1 VELAGDLG
9 SVTRSQFGRL
19 QPKIIGAALTRMI
32 ARAAAAE
39 GARAAGR
46 QAGSGGEI
54 VGLLAALAVEG
65 ALVGLDKPDTRS
77 WSFLP
82 DTIHVGRRR
91 VAAGEHHLVVEIGG
105 DGTVRRELNVDVPAG
120 GFRLILVSELR

>member
-1 VELAGDLG
+1 MELAGDLG
-9 SVTRSQFGRL
+9 SVMRHQFGRL
-19 QPKIIGAALTRMI
+19 QPQIIGAALTRMI

-46 QAGSGGEI
+46 QAGSGGDI
-54 VGLLAALAVEG
+54 VGLIAALAMEG
-65 ALVGLDKPDTRS
+65 TLVALDKPDTRS

-82 DTIHVGRRR
+82 ETLHVGRRR
-91 VAAGEHHLVVEIGG
+91 VAAGQHHVVIEIGG
-105 DGTVRRELNVDVPAG
+105 DAKARRELDVDVPTG